1 MTNHAKRILTG
12 VIGVS
17 LLIAVI
23 CFSPAWVFTMVIL
36 FAALL
41 SLNEF
46 YSMTSPDAPQL
57 IVFVNYL
64 STACLFCSLLVKGH
78 FYIAIIPLFI
88 ILPLALFIARY
99 RIRPPT
105 MAEIARILM
114 GPFYICLPL
123 MLLVVIFAIPRGPWW
138 ILFILSAIF
147 SGDTGSFY
155 VGRFLGKHKLSRIS
169 PGKTWEGAIGGL
181 LSNIAVAVIFRYLFF
196 PSLSII
202 SVVVLALGLGISGQI
217 GDLAESMLKRIS
229 KVKDSGTALPG
240 HGGLLDRIDSLLFSI
255 PILYL
260 YLSYAGLV
268 GSNISG

>member
-1 MTNHAKRILTG
+1 MTNHAKRILTV
-12 VIGVS
+12 VIGVP

-23 CFSPAWVFTMVIL
+23 CFSPAWVFTIVIL

-46 YSMTSPDAPQL
+46 YSMTSPDATQL

-64 STACLFCSLLVKGH
+64 STAGLFCSLLVKGL

-88 ILPLALFIARY
+88 ILPLALFMARY
-99 RIRPPT
+99 RMRPPT
-105 MAEIARILM
+105 IDEIGRILM

-123 MLLVVIFAIPRGPWW
+123 MLLVVIFGIPRGQWW
-138 ILFILSAIF
+138 VLFILSVIF

-155 VGRFLGKHKLSRIS
+155 VGRSWGKHKLSRIS
-169 PGKTWEGAIGGL
+169 PGKTWEGTIGGL
-181 LSNIAVAVIFRYLFF
+181 LSNIAAAVIFRYLFF

-202 SVVVLALGLGISGQI
+202 SVVVLAIGLGISGQI

-229 KVKDSGTALPG
+229 KVKDSGRVLPG
-240 HGGLLDRIDSLLFSI
+240 HGGMLDRIDSLLFSI

-260 YLSYAGLV
+260 YLNYAGLV
-268 GSNISG
+268 GSCVSL